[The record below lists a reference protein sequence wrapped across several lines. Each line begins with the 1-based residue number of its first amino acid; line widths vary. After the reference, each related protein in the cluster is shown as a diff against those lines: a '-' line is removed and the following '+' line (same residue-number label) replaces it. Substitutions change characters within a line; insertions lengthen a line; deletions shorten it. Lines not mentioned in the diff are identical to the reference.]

1 MTFSTH
7 LSYNLS
13 FEDFFKLPETKP
25 ASEYID
31 GKIYQKPMPQ
41 GKHSRIRTELSS
53 AINNLSEYQRKA
65 LALIELRCT
74 FDASSLVPDIAV
86 FDWSRIPVDDNE
98 EIANRFEIYPD
109 WIIEI
114 LSPDQFAN
122 RVINKIIF
130 CLKQGTKLGWLI
142 DPDDKSVMVFQ
153 PNQLPEVKYDQ
164 DKLLVLDVLADWQVS
179 PADIFSWLKIET
191 QRGAELSAE

>member
-1 MTFSTH
+1 MALSNQLSSNFS
-7 LSYNLS
+7 L
-13 FEDFFKLPETKP
+13 EDFFKLPETKP

-53 AINNLSEYQRKA
+53 TINNLSEYERKA

-74 FDASSLVPDIAV
+74 FDASCLVPDIAV
-86 FDWSRIPVDDNE
+86 FEWSRIPLDE
-98 EIANRFEIYPD
+98 HE
-109 WIIEI
+109 EI

-130 CLKQGTKLGWLI
+130 CINQGTKLGWLI

-153 PNQLPEVKYDQ
+153 PNQLPEVKYDNH
-164 DKLLVLDVLADWQVS
+164 KLPVLDVLVDWQVS
-179 PADIFSWLKIET
+179 PADIFSWLKVK
-191 QRGAELSAE
+191 